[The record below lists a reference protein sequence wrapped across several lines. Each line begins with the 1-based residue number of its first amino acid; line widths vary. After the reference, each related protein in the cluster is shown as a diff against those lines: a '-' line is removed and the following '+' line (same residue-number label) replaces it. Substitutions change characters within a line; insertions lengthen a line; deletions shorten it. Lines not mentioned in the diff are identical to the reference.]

1 MSGLVDDESDG
12 LRMGDGLIWLAGG
25 LGGGSLI
32 PIPSEA
38 MITETGVVMIT
49 EAGVIMVTEAA

>member
-25 LGGGSLI
+25 LGGGGLV
-32 PIPSEA
+32 PIPGDA
-38 MITETGVVMIT
+38 MITEAGVVMIT
-49 EAGVIMVTEAA
+49 EAGAIMITES